1 VESRPNSAAEQN
13 RLLYPSICPDMV
25 KRNGGS
31 YSVVAGGLMAAI
43 AQKLDFTVTDQKI
56 AELVENLVAGLDPQ
70 EIILFGSRARGTH
83 RADSDVD
90 VAVICEDESLAT
102 RHKLHQASGDYAMCL
117 DLLLFSRERFDKF
130 RPWINTVE
138 RQIDRE
144 GVRLYSSRSSFAV
157 LRRSLRG

>member
-1 VESRPNSAAEQN
+1 
-13 RLLYPSICPDMV
+13 MV

-31 YSVVAGGLMAAI
+31 YSVIAGGLMAAT

-83 RADSDVD
+83 RPHSDVD

-102 RHKLHQASGDYAMCL
+102 RHKLYQASGNYAMSL

-138 RQIDRE
+138 RQVDRE
-144 GVRLYSSRSSFAV
+144 GVRLYVRSHESAH
-157 LRRSLRG
+157 SEAA